1 MNTRFDLSTVTDP
14 TEVRIEGH
22 NLIVRPGSTKGGR
35 YWQLLTTD
43 GVRVG
48 MVAEHW
54 VRVLGRTR
62 QVFEATYGDQQLPAL
77 SANAAA
83 RLIAQALGVAS

>member
-1 MNTRFDLSTVTDP
+1 
-14 TEVRIEGH
+14 
-22 NLIVRPGSTKGGR
+22 
-35 YWQLLTTD
+35 
-43 GVRVG
+43 
-48 MVAEHW
+48 

>member
-1 MNTRFDLSTVTDP
+1 MNPYFDLSKVTDP
-14 TEVRIEGH
+14 TEVRIDGH
-22 NLIVRPGSTKGGR
+22 DLIVRPGSTEGGR